1 MQDKYIKMHIFCIFF
16 QLSWIFLVLFQFL
29 CNSPN
34 PILNS
39 QFLISP
45 FDTNKKKLYNFLMN
59 INVLEMPLDLGASRH
74 GSDMG
79 PSAIRLAGL
88 KEKITELGHTITKF
102 SCPMEQHPQEYEDV
116 GNPKAKY
123 LPIITNA
130 CEQLAEKVDEA
141 ASNNECPIILG
152 GDHSIVLG
160 SLAGMS
166 AACKKQGKTLGVLYV
181 DAHGDF
187 NTCDTTLSGNIHGMC
202 LSGSCGYGIPELT
215 NLYFE
220 GTKVDPKNVCYVGLR
235 DIDPEEKKLMKEAGV
250 TAFTMSHIDRTG
262 FHHVMEQVKEF
273 FKSRVD
279 YIHLSFDMDCIDPQ
293 FAPGVGIQIPGG
305 LNYREALLLMEEM
318 AETDMVKSCDIVEVN
333 PVLDMRNKTAQMA
346 VKLLARLL
354 GEKLF

>member
-1 MQDKYIKMHIFCIFF
+1 MLLYNNF
-16 QLSWIFLVLFQFL
+16 QKK
-29 CNSPN
+29 PY
-34 PILNS
+34 
-39 QFLISP
+39 FLIL
-45 FDTNKKKLYNFLMN
+45 KLPLLTISKSEYTFLMN

-102 SCPMEQHPQEYEDV
+102 SCPMEQHPLEYEDV
-116 GNPKAKY
+116 ENPKAKY
-123 LPIITNA
+123 LSTITKA
-130 CEQLAEKVDEA
+130 CYQLAEKVDEA
-141 ASNNECPIILG
+141 ATNQDFPIILG

-166 AACKKQGKTLGVLYV
+166 AACKKLGKNLGVLYV

-187 NTCDTTLSGNIHGMC
+187 NTCETSLSGNIHGMC

-215 NLYFE
+215 NLYFD
-220 GTKVDPKNVCYVGLR
+220 GAKVDPKNVCYVGLR

-262 FHHVMEQVKEF
+262 FHHIMEQVKEF
-273 FKSRVD
+273 FKARVD

-318 AETDMVKSCDIVEVN
+318 AETNMVKSCDIVEVN
-333 PVLDMRNKTAQMA
+333 PVLDLRNQTASMA

>member
-1 MQDKYIKMHIFCIFF
+1 
-16 QLSWIFLVLFQFL
+16 
-29 CNSPN
+29 
-34 PILNS
+34 
-39 QFLISP
+39 
-45 FDTNKKKLYNFLMN
+45 
-59 INVLEMPLDLGASRH
+59 
-74 GSDMG
+74 
-79 PSAIRLAGL
+79 
-88 KEKITELGHTITKF
+88 
-102 SCPMEQHPQEYEDV
+102 
-116 GNPKAKY
+116 
-123 LPIITNA
+123 
-130 CEQLAEKVDEA
+130 
-141 ASNNECPIILG
+141 
-152 GDHSIVLG
+152 
-160 SLAGMS
+160 MS

-220 GTKVDPKNVCYVGLR
+220 GAKVDPKNVCYVGLR